1 MPTAAAEFHNS
12 HAQNDV
18 FSINESI
25 HHRTGVMET
34 SEAWAWPRQ
43 LMDVLR
49 RARARVTNASVH
61 DRTETCTRVNL
72 NTRKKKS
79 RVYHSRVFLNSKS
92 EKLASTFLMGL
103 NLPQKLVPGASGPA
117 SLWWWGGA

>member
-1 MPTAAAEFHNS
+1 MPTAASFHIS
-12 HAQNDV
+12 HTQNDV

-34 SEAWAWPRQ
+34 SEAWVWPRQ

-49 RARARVTNASVH
+49 GARARVRNAVVH

-72 NTRKKKS
+72 NTRE
-79 RVYHSRVFLNSKS
+79 SKV
-92 EKLASTFLMGL
+92 EFITTGFF
-103 NLPQKLVPGASGPA
+103 
-117 SLWWWGGA
+117 